1 MIFRYTHTLHHNIY
15 ITIITII
22 IIILY
27 HRHHHSDGAHLKPL
41 SQFQRWENEKMNV
54 THIITL
60 DVPTNLTA
68 SLENG
73 SRLTLDIAH
82 GNLHWPYAKLT
93 FSTHSY

>member
-1 MIFRYTHTLHHNIY
+1 MIK
-15 ITIITII
+15 IISII

-27 HRHHHSDGAHLKPL
+27 HCHHHSDGAHLKPL

-73 SRLTLDIAH
+73 SRLYSRHCAS
-82 GNLHWPYAKLT
+82 GNLHWPHAKLT
-93 FSTHSY
+93 FSTHCQ

>member
-1 MIFRYTHTLHHNIY
+1 MRAINHHNYLHIAIMY
-15 ITIITII
+15 YHCNDHYQDIMIKIISII

-27 HRHHHSDGAHLKPL
+27 HCHHHSDGAHLKPL

-60 DVPTNLTA
+60 DVLTNLTA

-73 SRLTLDIAH
+73 SRLTIEE
-82 GNLHWPYAKLT
+82 GEVV
-93 FSTHSY
+93 